1 MYSSII
7 TLMKASSSD
16 AQFLLKLNLQNNEC
30 CPGKIHL
37 KGTVSRY
44 NYQHTENKKKR
55 YSVDSSQDITTK
67 IKLKE

>member
-1 MYSSII
+1 MN
-7 TLMKASSSD
+7 AVPE
-16 AQFLLKLNLQNNEC
+16 KL
-30 CPGKIHL
+30 HL

-67 IKLKE
+67 IKLKEY

>member
-1 MYSSII
+1 MNAV
-7 TLMKASSSD
+7 LE
-16 AQFLLKLNLQNNEC
+16 KL
-30 CPGKIHL
+30 HL

-44 NYQHTENKKKR
+44 NYQHTKNKKKKR